1 MELTNVELE
10 TYEVLGNRLGISRE
24 EFAGLPI
31 IERCEWVEACRV
43 ARILNENK
51 PDELY
56 EGYYMTDMFD
66 EDGCFSLVDATD
78 IVRNKKKAMD
88 VVKRYVDFT
97 GSLPQFVLLGDKGTD
112 QLINEALKEMNNE
125 TARLVNEGRVL
136 SSDEKFEREN
146 DRSIIERAR
155 KHMSELKDKITSEF
169 KLNK

>member
-136 SSDEKFEREN
+136 SDEDRTLRDN